1 MAKAGTAAIIG
12 AMAMTILAG
21 WPVGARAGAQPPN
34 ASDRAAL
41 ARFKTLD
48 RQADLSLSPDEL
60 APARAA
66 RPLFAILDRSNDNTL
81 TAADGAP
88 ARHLLYRLGLRKMS
102 RSQFTSLTMPRIV
115 AALDTDGD
123 GRLSMAELRPSLA
136 GNAPL
141 ATAAP
146 PLSPPD
152 IVDRQPRPQPCW
164 YFDGNRW
171 VELPATTPTCRMR

>member
-1 MAKAGTAAIIG
+1 MAKASTSAIIG
-12 AMAMTILAG
+12 AIAMAILTG
-21 WPVGARAGAQPPN
+21 WPGGPRAEAQPSN
-34 ASDRAAL
+34 TGDRAAL
-41 ARFKTLD
+41 ARFKALD
-48 RQADLSLSPDEL
+48 RQADLSLGPDEL
-60 APARAA
+60 APSRAA
-66 RPLFAILDRSNDNTL
+66 GPLFAILDRSNDNTL

-88 ARHLLYRLGLRKMS
+88 ARHLLYRLGMRKMS
-102 RSQFTSLTMPRIV
+102 RSQFTSQPMPRIV

-146 PLSPPD
+146 PPAPPD
-152 IVDRQPRPQPCW
+152 MIERQPRPQPCW